1 MFMLLSQQK
10 TVSFFDLL
18 LVLLLCFVAA
28 VRLNDSFLT
37 ISLFG
42 VVPIVF
48 ILALAKYGN
57 PFMQNPYMVVLLL
70 LYGWIGL
77 SWFGALYF
85 ESANAQMQ
93 QLLGSLVF
101 CGAIAN
107 LSKNERL
114 VLWLYV
120 IYIVLY
126 IGTIQY
132 ANENL
137 LSVVD
142 LGEERLQDEK
152 LNANTFA
159 YYTFYFTVALYVL
172 GDFIHRKWLRVIVRF
187 LFFLTIVLSFY
198 LALFTAS
205 RQVLVVQV
213 PLYLILLYIRYALDR
228 KHMWLLFVIVGFVAY
243 FTLNN
248 YIESEYEGS
257 LLQQRSE
264 KNIAEDDRTIL
275 LREAIEVGN
284 RHLVFG
290 VGPGNFIHYS
300 SVGAFS
306 HCTYTEL
313 YANAGVMA
321 VLLFIWLNGRFVWMQ
336 WKRYMRYRD
345 KNYLGFMVFGLFF
358 ILDNVFYVFYA
369 NLWLMGFFILI
380 ASHSE
385 TYYRMTIQHQLC
397 N

>member
-1 MFMLLSQQK
+1 MSLSITK
-10 TVSFFDLL
+10 SYSFFDLL
-18 LVLLLCFVAA
+18 LVLLLCFAAA
-28 VRLNDSFLT
+28 VRLDDSFLT
-37 ISLFG
+37 VSLFG

-48 ILALAKYGN
+48 VLTFAKYGN
-57 PFMQNPYMVVLLL
+57 PFMRNPYMVGLLL

-77 SWFGALYF
+77 SWFGALYL

-93 QLLGSLVF
+93 QLLGSLIF
-101 CGAIAN
+101 CGVIAN

-114 VLWLYV
+114 LPWLYV

-172 GDFIHRKWLRVIVRF
+172 GDLIHRRWLRGTVRV

-198 LALFTAS
+198 IALFTAS
-205 RQVLVVQV
+205 RQVLIVQV
-213 PLYLILLYIRYALDR
+213 PLYLILLYIRYALGR
-228 KHMWLLFVIVGFVAY
+228 KHMWLLFVIVGLVAY

-257 LLQQRSE
+257 LLQQRNE
-264 KNIAEDDRTIL
+264 NELAEDERTLL
-275 LREAIEVGN
+275 LREAIAVGN
-284 RHLVFG
+284 HHLVFG

-321 VLLFIWLNGRFVWMQ
+321 LLLFIWLIVRFVWMQ
-336 WKRYMRYRD
+336 WKRYRRYRD
-345 KNYLGFMVFGLFF
+345 KHYLGFMVFGLFF
-358 ILDNVFYVFYA
+358 ILDNIFYVFYA
-369 NLWLMGFFILI
+369 NLWLMGFFILM

-385 TYYRMTIQHQLC
+385 TYYRMTTKYQLC
-397 N
+397 A